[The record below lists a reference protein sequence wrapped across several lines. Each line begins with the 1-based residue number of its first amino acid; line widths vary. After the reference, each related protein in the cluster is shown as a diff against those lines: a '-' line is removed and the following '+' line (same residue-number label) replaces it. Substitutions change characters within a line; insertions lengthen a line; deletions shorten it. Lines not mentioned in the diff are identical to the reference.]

1 MVRESVRGAVATGSV
16 RTPPACRSRTH
27 QGDGSTPEAWVP
39 DPVAIAPRTDLIAP
53 NGESRTTE
61 HCLTAPQTEAYNL
74 LEKRGELRRLA
85 ATQNKRLNS
94 SASSKNEPK
103 KLQTELKSRV
113 V

>member
-1 MVRESVRGAVATGSV
+1 M
-16 RTPPACRSRTH
+16 
-27 QGDGSTPEAWVP
+27 
-39 DPVAIAPRTDLIAP
+39 
-53 NGESRTTE
+53 
-61 HCLTAPQTEAYNL
+61 

-94 SASSKNEPK
+94 SVSSKGEPK